1 MTTTKSRICS
11 TTAAFLTVLLAIVLL
26 AGCKP
31 RTVGTVDV
39 PVEVDLETQLL
50 NGGAL
55 YGDSIPAFIQNG
67 TTPDT
72 TDFSA
77 TVKVMSIEGTRTIRG
92 EITSPTDLWSQDP
105 EHATVVFYLCQP
117 LSSKANKL
125 SDGSIVYGGDGYPK
139 IVAGQS
145 YDVIGVLQPGWQD
158 YPYVYVPSALE
169 FKQACVETAAQ
180 TAADA
185 SNKQILMT
193 AARSF
198 ADQAETTK
206 GYHATADPVITFR
219 SKQIQAGKMEVRMG
233 ISIMDAPDN
242 GSPDAEPM
250 VAGELQYLHDH
261 ATTLSAASRKAVEDD
276 IADWRRSVNSAVTTS
291 AEVLYMIKVAADVDA
306 AGIINVN
313 TLQVYADEGTQA
325 RPSDFVPA
333 ATFLDD
339 VRSIRA
345 TVAQASTKA
354 EFLAS
359 AASERSDDNL
369 TSYENV
375 ELFTPDGMTLR
386 YRALDW
392 RNKNDTT
399 GKVWRTIDASL
410 GTLDAANPSAIQYCG
425 GFAYFTLRD
434 DVSHIYSCS
443 QTSKPTVVL
452 TVAGSI
458 GMFSISPDRRFA
470 AVAMKKAG
478 SASPG
483 WAKTLDLW
491 SLEDKKIISTIK
503 ADDRT
508 GYYDLSPEWGD
519 QGWWVVA
526 HMSQSQSPVLTY
538 IFTSY
543 THFMPAASGFVQ
555 ASFDSNSPD
564 HVSVTRYEA
573 KTAIPLENEAG
584 NIGVAFDPTTN
595 TVAYGS
601 WDNLLDAGTVAP
613 KLFLYDIITG
623 NTHGIGSLP
632 LTTLPP
638 VWIGPDALEYST
650 TLGLRGTSTS
660 NWVTLYNVLKPR

>member
-1 MTTTKSRICS
+1 
-11 TTAAFLTVLLAIVLL
+11 
-26 AGCKP
+26 
-31 RTVGTVDV
+31 
-39 PVEVDLETQLL
+39 
-50 NGGAL
+50 
-55 YGDSIPAFIQNG
+55 
-67 TTPDT
+67 
-72 TDFSA
+72 
-77 TVKVMSIEGTRTIRG
+77 
-92 EITSPTDLWSQDP
+92 
-105 EHATVVFYLCQP
+105 
-117 LSSKANKL
+117 
-125 SDGSIVYGGDGYPK
+125 
-139 IVAGQS
+139 
-145 YDVIGVLQPGWQD
+145 
-158 YPYVYVPSALE
+158 
-169 FKQACVETAAQ
+169 
-180 TAADA
+180 
-185 SNKQILMT
+185 
-193 AARSF
+193 
-198 ADQAETTK
+198 
-206 GYHATADPVITFR
+206 
-219 SKQIQAGKMEVRMG
+219 
-233 ISIMDAPDN
+233 
-242 GSPDAEPM
+242 M

-261 ATTLSAASRKAVEDD
+261 ATTLSAASRKAVEND
-276 IADWRRSVNSAVTTS
+276 IADWSRSVNSAVTTS

-359 AASERSDDNL
+359 AASSRSGGNL

-392 RNKNDTT
+392 RNKNDAT

-410 GTLDAANPSAIQYCG
+410 GTLDMANPSAIQYCS

-443 QTSKPTVVL
+443 QTSKPIVVL

-491 SLEDKKIISTIK
+491 SLGDKKIISTIK

-508 GYYDLSPEWGD
+508 GYYDQSPEWGD

-526 HMSQSQSPVLTY
+526 HMSQSPSPVLTY

-543 THFMPAASGFVQ
+543 THFMPAVSGFVQ
-555 ASFDSNSPD
+555 ASFDSNTPD

-638 VWIGPDALEYST
+638 VWIGPDTLEYST

-660 NWVTLYNVLKPR
+660 HWVTLYNVLKSR